1 MLRMARHLVGL
12 AVDRLEVHGL
22 RALAVLSWRRRRA
35 LARRDRDRPREK
47 GRWFTPA
54 ELAVASS
61 LSSLIIPSDATGPGA
76 AEAHVST
83 ALDRLVA
90 ASGPRQDLY
99 ARGLLACDEW
109 ARREHGRL
117 FAELTVDQQLVLLT
131 WIDRL
136 KANRLQA
143 TSLPGKVAGKA
154 ITLYQKWRC
163 PLVELFPELVR
174 DVQGAFYTSRVSWD
188 WLRYDGPP
196 MPAGYPDLRERES
209 R

>member
-1 MLRMARHLVGL
+1 MLKMARYLVGQ
-12 AVDRLEVHGL
+12 VIDRLEVHLL
-22 RALAVLSWRRRRA
+22 RALTMLAWRRRRA
-35 LARRDRDRPREK
+35 LDRRDRDRPRET
-47 GRWFTPA
+47 GHWFTPG
-54 ELAVASS
+54 ELAVVSS
-61 LSSLIIPSDATGPGA
+61 LSSLIIPSDETGPGA

-90 ASGPRQDLY
+90 ASGPRQGLY
-99 ARGLLACDEW
+99 ARGLLACDDW
-109 ARREHGRL
+109 ARHEHGRL
-117 FAELTVDQQLVLLT
+117 FAELARDEQLALLT
-131 WIDRL
+131 WIDRIQ
-136 KANRLQA
+136 ANRLQA

-154 ITLYQKWRC
+154 INLYHKWRC

-174 DVQGAFYTSRVSWD
+174 DVQGAFYTSQVSWE

>member
-1 MLRMARHLVGL
+1 MLRMARYLAGL
-12 AVDRLEVHGL
+12 AIDRLEVHVL
-22 RALAVLSWRRRRA
+22 RALTVLSWRRRRA
-35 LARRDRDRPREK
+35 LDRRDRDRPRET
-47 GRWFTPA
+47 GRWFTPG
-54 ELAVASS
+54 ELAVVSS
-61 LSSLIIPSDATGPGA
+61 LSSLIVPSDATGPGA

-90 ASGPRQDLY
+90 ASGPRQGLY

-117 FAELTVDQQLVLLT
+117 FAELTTDEQLALLK

-136 KANRLQA
+136 KADRLQA
-143 TSLPGKVAGKA
+143 TSLPGKVAAKA
-154 ITLYQKWRC
+154 INLYHKWRC

-174 DVQGAFYTSRVSWD
+174 DVHGAFYTSRVSWE

-196 MPAGYPDLRERES
+196 MPAGYPDLREREP